1 MGYIVDLTL
10 VLDQLFLD
18 TLPIKPPRYV
28 SSDQI
33 EMALEGYKVSEATK
47 VHRAIREYA
56 NKATFPQILQANNAQ
71 EKVIELVHEHLAG
84 GASFKY
90 GHL

>member
-28 SSDQI
+28 SADQI

-56 NKATFPQILQANNAQ
+56 NSATFPQILQANNAQ
-71 EKVIELVHEHLAG
+71 EKVIELVQEHLAA
-84 GASFKY
+84 GA
-90 GHL
+90 

>member
-28 SSDQI
+28 STDQI

-56 NKATFPQILQANNAQ
+56 NKTTFPQILQANNAQ
-71 EKVIELVHEHLAG
+71 EKVIELVHKHLAG
-84 GASFKY
+84 GA
-90 GHL
+90 